1 MQSPLM
7 GLFQKKGG
15 ERQRKDPKA
24 DPKPVGI
31 RAKRKKVQAQ
41 IFK

>member
-1 MQSPLM
+1 MQSPITA
-7 GLFQKKGG
+7 LFQKKGG
-15 ERQRKDPKA
+15 DRQRRDPKA
-24 DPKPVGI
+24 NPKPVGI